1 MERGEWSSDQIMLTF
16 FTLARDVSS
25 SQRKWRLHSS
35 TVLGR
40 AARWLMTERVDEA
53 PPPVACQA
61 RRPSVN
67 CYPSAVFLRRLLHG
81 SRVPAVWSCPDGL
94 HQSLDSPVG
103 NSVLRQSG
111 DQASFG
117 FFFFWSHPWV
127 EVVLMRVLI
136 PASSCLWFLFSIIW
150 STVRAV
156 TCRLEAEIV
165 AT

>member
-1 MERGEWSSDQIMLTF
+1 MERGEWSSDQVMLTF
-16 FTLARDVSS
+16 FTLARDAWS

-81 SRVPAVWSCPDGL
+81 SRVPAVWRCPDGL
-94 HQSLDSPVG
+94 HQSLDSTVG
-103 NSVLRQSG
+103 NSVLRQSEIRLRSVLLVSPVG
-111 DQASFG
+111 RGRPNEQFSSPHQDACDFSFLLFG
-117 FFFFWSHPWV
+117 QQSGRW
-127 EVVLMRVLI
+127 
-136 PASSCLWFLFSIIW
+136 PAD
-150 STVRAV
+150 
-156 TCRLEAEIV
+156 
-165 AT
+165 